1 LKTEDFVIENLK
13 KAGDFISNFLIR
25 ELKETE
31 IPLLRHFLYEAIYL
45 PDPEVVLPPEIIKQP
60 EISLYI
66 DKWGQR
72 DDLCLVAL
80 VDEKVIGAVWTRIL
94 SGKRRGYGNID
105 DKTPEFSISV
115 FKEYRGQGIGKA
127 LMEKMIALLKEKG
140 YSQASLSVAKDNYAC
155 KLYLD
160 LGFSILKERE
170 QDYLM
175 ILKWK

>member
-1 LKTEDFVIENLK
+1 M
-13 KAGDFISNFLIR
+13 
-25 ELKETE
+25 
-31 IPLLRHFLYEAIYL
+31 
-45 PDPEVVLPPEIIKQP
+45 
-60 EISLYI
+60 
-66 DKWGQR
+66 
-72 DDLCLVAL
+72 
-80 VDEKVIGAVWTRIL
+80 